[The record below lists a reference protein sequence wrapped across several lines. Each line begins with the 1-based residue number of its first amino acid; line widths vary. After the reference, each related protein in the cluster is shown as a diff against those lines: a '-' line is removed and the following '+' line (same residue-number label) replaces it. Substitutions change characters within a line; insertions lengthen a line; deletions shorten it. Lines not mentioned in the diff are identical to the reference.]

1 MDSSTSIYPCV
12 CFLPRWSKQ
21 CTVSAE
27 FCQKWRCFHRADVW
41 EWRHESYNVT
51 WLRKN
56 FNAKR
61 CAKDRKSASQNVGF
75 LSLIANPSA
84 PINWQGGWHPPP
96 PRRARVKINNSCADG
111 AVNCNNQGCGVGC
124 PKIQNCFGSQLA
136 HVAPSPCHQIFG
148 LAQFRFISKVFR
160 GRALLSLFSVTYV

>member
-1 MDSSTSIYPCV
+1 MTLNDPEMDSSTSIYPCV

-96 PRRARVKINNSCADG
+96 LAVRGLILPVLVDLLKKTQFITSC
-111 AVNCNNQGCGVGC
+111 
-124 PKIQNCFGSQLA
+124 FA
-136 HVAPSPCHQIFG
+136 HYSILVD
-148 LAQFRFISKVFR
+148 LFIIDN
-160 GRALLSLFSVTYV
+160 FSDA